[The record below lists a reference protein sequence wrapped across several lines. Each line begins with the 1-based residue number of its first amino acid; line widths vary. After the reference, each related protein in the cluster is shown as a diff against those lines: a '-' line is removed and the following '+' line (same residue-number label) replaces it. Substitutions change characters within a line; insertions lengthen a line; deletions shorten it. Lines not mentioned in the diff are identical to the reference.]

1 MRQGGNG
8 LAVPLAVDRPV
19 DPAIERSRRLRR
31 LSLVLGGT
39 TIAVAAIL
47 WLPALATPTLNRA
60 RIRTAVADAGPI
72 ESVITAS
79 GTVAPEVEQV
89 ITSPVDARVLRIFRT
104 AGAQLHKGDPL
115 LALDVSQARLDVES
129 LAQDRA
135 IKENEQAQKRLAL
148 EKSLI
153 DLDGKVE
160 VKALELQAA
169 RQQLARDRALA
180 ADGLL
185 SSELLR
191 KSELAVTQAE
201 IELKQLEAARANA
214 RVAHRA
220 EVEGLELEMGKI
232 RSEEAQARRTLDL
245 ASPRADRDGVLTWS
259 LTQEG
264 VAVHKGDVVARVADL
279 RSFRVD
285 ATVSD
290 VHASRLKTGLPVIVR
305 LGDATLE
312 GSVTNVLPTIENG
325 VITLQVALARRSDPR
340 LRPNLR
346 VDVFIVTDRKPH
358 AVRIKRGPFATG
370 EGTQPVFVV
379 RGDRA
384 VRTPVEFGLASF
396 DQFEALSGLA
406 PGDEVI
412 ISDMS
417 DYSRAKEV
425 RIR

>member
-1 MRQGGNG
+1 
-8 LAVPLAVDRPV
+8 VDRPLN
-19 DPAIERSRRLRR
+19 PAVERSRRWRR
-31 LSLVLGGT
+31 LSLVLGGL
-39 TIAVAAIL
+39 TIAAAALL
-47 WLPALATPTLNRA
+47 WLPALATPTLSRA
-60 RIRTAVADAGPI
+60 RIRTAVVDAGPI

-79 GTVAPEVEQV
+79 GTVVPEVEQL
-89 ITSPVDARVLRIFRT
+89 ITSPVDARVLRIFKT
-104 AGAQLHKGDPL
+104 AGATLHAGDPL
-115 LALDVSQARLDVES
+115 LALDVSQARLDVET

-135 IKENEQAQKRLAL
+135 IKENEQGQKRLSL

-160 VKALELQAA
+160 VQSLELQGL
-169 RQQLARDRALA
+169 RQQLARDQALA
-180 ADGLL
+180 RDGLL
-185 SSELLR
+185 STELLR
-191 KSELAVTQAE
+191 KSELAVSQGA
-201 IELKQLEAARANA
+201 IELKQLEAARENA

-220 EVEGLELEMGKI
+220 EVQGLDLQMAKI
-232 RSEEAQARRTLDL
+232 RSQETLARRTLDL

-264 VAVHKGDVVARVADL
+264 AAVHKGDVVARVADL

-290 VHASRLKTGLPVIVR
+290 VHASRLRAGLPVIVR
-305 LGDATLE
+305 LDDGTLN
-312 GSVTNVLPTIENG
+312 GTVSNVLPTIENG
-325 VITLQVALARRSDPR
+325 VITLQVALTERSDTR

-346 VDVFIVTDRKPH
+346 VDVFIVTERKPH
-358 AVRIKRGPFATG
+358 AVRVKRGPFATG

-396 DQFEALSGLA
+396 DQFEARRGLT

-417 DYSRAKEV
+417 DYSRVKEV

>member
-1 MRQGGNG
+1 
-8 LAVPLAVDRPV
+8 VDRPL
-19 DPAIERSRRLRR
+19 DPAFERNRRWRR
-31 LSLVLGGT
+31 LSLALGGT
-39 TIAVAAIL
+39 TIAVAALL
-47 WLPALATPTLNRA
+47 WLPALATPTLSRA

-79 GTVAPEVEQV
+79 GTVVPEVEQV
-89 ITSPVDARVLRIFRT
+89 ITSPVDARVVRIFRT
-104 AGAQLHKGDPL
+104 AGAQLHTGDPL
-115 LALDVSQARLDVES
+115 VALDVSQARLDVES

-153 DLDGKVE
+153 DLDGKVQ
-160 VKALELQAA
+160 VQMLQLQAL
-169 RQQLARDRALA
+169 RQQLARDRALS

-185 SSELLR
+185 STELLR

-201 IELKQLEAARANA
+201 IELKQLQAARENA

-220 EVEGLELEMGKI
+220 EVQGLDLEMAKI

-290 VHASRLKTGLPVIVR
+290 VHARRVRAGLPVIVK
-305 LGDATLE
+305 LGEDTLD
-312 GSVTNVLPTIENG
+312 GTVSNVLPTIENG
-325 VITLQVALARRSDPR
+325 VISLQVALAGRSDTR
-340 LRPNLR
+340 LRANLR

-370 EGTQPVFVV
+370 AGTQPVFVV

-396 DQFEALSGLA
+396 DQFEARRGLA

-417 DYSRAKEV
+417 DYSRVKEV

>member
-1 MRQGGNG
+1 
-8 LAVPLAVDRPV
+8 VDRPL
-19 DPAIERSRRLRR
+19 DPSVERSRRWRR
-31 LSLVLGGT
+31 LSFVLGGI
-39 TIAVAAIL
+39 TIAAAALL
-47 WLPALATPTLNRA
+47 WLPALVTPTLSRSK
-60 RIRTAVADAGPI
+60 IRTAIVDAGPI

-79 GTVAPEVEQV
+79 GAVVPEVEQV
-89 ITSPVDARVLRIFRT
+89 ITSPVDARVVRIFRT

-115 LALDVSQARLDVES
+115 LALDVSQAQLDVES

-160 VKALELQAA
+160 VETLQLQAL
-169 RQQLARDRALA
+169 RQQFARDQALSR
-180 ADGLL
+180 DGLL
-185 SSELLR
+185 STELLR

-201 IELKQLEAARANA
+201 IELKQLQAARENA

-220 EVEGLELEMGKI
+220 EVQGLDLEMAKI
-232 RSEEAQARRTLDL
+232 RSKEAQARRTLDL

-264 VAVHKGDVVARVADL
+264 VAVHKGDVVARLADL

-290 VHASRLKTGLPVIVR
+290 VHARRLRAGLPVIVR
-305 LGDATLE
+305 LGDDTLD
-312 GSVTNVLPTIENG
+312 GAVSNVLPTIENG
-325 VITLQVALARRSDPR
+325 VISLQVALAERSDAR
-340 LRPNLR
+340 LRANLR
-346 VDVFIVTDRKPH
+346 VDVFIVTDRKPR
-358 AVRIKRGPFATG
+358 AVRVKRGPFATG

-379 RGDRA
+379 RGGRA
-384 VRTPVEFGLASF
+384 VRTPVEFGLTGF
-396 DQFEALSGLA
+396 DQFEARRGLS

-417 DYSRAKEV
+417 DYARLREV